1 MFDLIFR
8 RFFSNKRVQ
17 AAFLQFIN
25 LRRCNAVVPLSKYGI
40 GKVQTAFEG
49 RAKAA
54 CT

>member
-1 MFDLIFR
+1 VFDLIFR

-25 LRRCNAVVPLSKYGI
+25 LWRCNAVPLPQYGI
-40 GKVQTAFEG
+40 GKVQAAFEG
-49 RAKAA
+49 WAKAA